1 MADHPCPAPMTV
13 ETGPVI
19 HLVAAQG
26 SFTACRRGSKNVTG
40 NAASVTCEECKQT
53 WDYAEA
59 ARNHRR
65 RAETV
70 ERARRDCPVCQERHN
85 A

>member
-1 MADHPCPAPMTV
+1 MTV

-19 HLVAAQG
+19 HLAVSAG
-26 SFTACRRGSKNVTG
+26 GFTACRRGGKNVTG
-40 NAASVTCEECKQT
+40 NAASVTCEECKET

-59 ARNHRR
+59 ARNHARRVEAAERR
-65 RAETV
+65 RN
-70 ERARRDCPVCQERHN
+70 CPVCQERRN

>member
-1 MADHPCPAPMTV
+1 MAI

-19 HLVAAQG
+19 HLAAPIG
-26 SFTACRRGSKNVTG
+26 SFTACRCGSKNVTG
-40 NAASVTCEECKQT
+40 NAASVTCDECKQT

-59 ARNHRR
+59 ARNHQRR
-65 RAETV
+65 KEAER
-70 ERARRDCPVCQERHN
+70 RARRDCPVCQERRN